1 MMACFINL
9 TSHKFIS
16 FHTYLLVSL
25 QLLKLKVKILG
36 ILILVFQS
44 SISYSYSKE
53 AILHLSSS
61 WLVVWNRTWQECLR
75 AWVLSYFSDVGL
87 CDPVDCSLPGSSV
100 HGILQARILE
110 WIVVPSSWGS
120 SRPKDQTHFLF
131 CLMHWQ
137 MCSFH
142 QCHLGSLRNV
152 YELAN
157 FRSSLTI
164 LAKSCFLNMSL
175 AFHGMV
181 FFLIGLYSWFTGFKK
196 KIQTS
201 THAVEKRGNSDRF
214 SFLGLQKHCG
224 WWLQPWNKKMLSPWK
239 KSCDKPRQC
248 IIKQRHHFTKKKK
261 VQKGLYSQNYGFSSS
276 YVWMW
281 ELDNKEGW
289 VLKNWGFWTVML
301 EKTLESSLDSKEI
314 KPVNPKGNQL

>member
-1 MMACFINL
+1 MACFINL

-16 FHTYLLVSL
+16 VHTYLLVPL
-25 QLLKLKVKILG
+25 QLLKLKVNILG

-53 AILHLSSS
+53 AILHVSSG

-75 AWVLSYFSDVGL
+75 AWVLNYFSHVGL

-110 WIVVPSSWGS
+110 WIVIPSSWGS

-131 CLMHWQ
+131 CLLHWQ

-181 FFLIGLYSWFTGFKK
+181 FLLIGLYSWFTGFKK
-196 KIQTS
+196 KRFRLVPMQWKN
-201 THAVEKRGNSDRF
+201 VETVTD
-214 SFLGLQKHCG
+214 FLFLVSKIIVDGDCSHEI
-224 WWLQPWNKKMLSPWK
+224 KKMLSPWK
-239 KSCDKPRQC
+239 KSCDKPRQR
-248 IIKQRHHFTKKKK
+248 IIKQRHHFTKKKSK
-261 VQKGLYSQNYGFSSS
+261 KGYIVKAMVFLVVMYGC
-276 YVWMW
+276 
-281 ELDNKEGW
+281 
-289 VLKNWGFWTVML
+289 
-301 EKTLESSLDSKEI
+301 ES
-314 KPVNPKGNQL
+314 